1 MFVKRKI
8 APFPHSAAR
17 NTGPGKRDDI
27 EVYCHCRMPEL
38 NGVPMIERTSCST
51 LRGWPF
57 NIKIIHYYI
66 IAIAA
71 WYVIVNTPQA
81 GLYGV

>member
-38 NGVPMIERTSCST
+38 KGVPMIERTSCST
-51 LRGWPF
+51 LRGWPL

-71 WYVIVNTPQA
+71 WYK
-81 GLYGV
+81 L